1 MKKGLRLLSLLL
13 ALALPAL
20 PAASAEGEETLTALC
35 DTTTFIRKDK
45 PAESMT
51 NYLNMQVDVNDAT
64 ARYGLIRF
72 DLKQLRDVLLSDAVS
87 VRLRVTTENDA
98 AGENNQFG
106 IYQLSERS
114 EIWPDIINYQD
125 ALKMGVVTDLE
136 KPVYTS
142 PQRLLGETDYLTGDI
157 LPDIRQNLLE
167 NPLNSIVSYKIAGLA
182 GGAYSIGGKGSGD
195 RKKPALLI
203 QKAAA
208 PDSAEAVRQ
217 TKEKLTF
224 GMLSTEAEETVTQDL
239 YLPRLGVGGT
249 EISWASTDRSLINP
263 VTGQVAPNTTHEG
276 KAALLTATLSN
287 GGVTDTKSFELLLP
301 PAEGEAL
308 AFELKESAFI
318 RRNRDA
324 SFTANMTTIQI
335 DPTAD
340 TRMGFFRFD
349 LTGNR
354 ELLLN
359 DAVSVRLRVKT
370 FSDAGGNVK
379 NQFAIY
385 LMEQDQ
391 EGWKK
396 SGLSF
401 AEAERLGMTVSVAP
415 LYTSPVGLEGERDYI
430 TGNLLTA
437 VREHLRQTPG
447 DATLVF
453 KASGIM
459 GGAYS
464 MHGTDAADSMPTL
477 LVSTQAAPDD
487 REAVRRTKQAL
498 TFDLLSTDS
507 IEEVKNN
514 LYLPVT
520 GAFGA
525 NITWGSSDAAVL
537 NPVTGVITNNELE
550 GKAVTL
556 TASITKGG
564 ASESKEFILLVPGVS
579 GTVETVP
586 LSEFA
591 FLRKGFT
598 AEQTN
603 KMKFFQ
609 IDSVDSPRMGI
620 LRFDL
625 AGLRELILND
635 AAVIRLSLAAFPNVE
650 NNAANQYGVYLLGQE
665 QENWEKATLSYAQA
679 EVMGM
684 VGSANLV
691 YASPVAMKGDSMYSS
706 GDLSGAIKAH
716 LLEQPGDT
724 VVSFKVAGLAG
735 SPFSMHAQ
743 DEEAFVPKLTIV
755 TNQELAAEE
764 AVQRTK
770 AGLTEKLLTTQ
781 AADRITRDLYLPGV
795 GVSGAA
801 ITWESSNPD
810 VIAQNGTVRRPA
822 QPENTAVTLTAS
834 ITKEQAGDTAVFQFV
849 VKQAGLE
856 LQTLPMT
863 SHFMVRKGRDAMTM
877 PTIQLDPGSS
887 DLRMG
892 FVKFDMAGLRDALLN
907 DAVSLK
913 LRLTPQPDVSNPG
926 IQFAVYLLPQNM
938 EDWTGPL
945 SFADADAKGMVK
957 DTSCLCY
964 KSPLPFTQGTG
975 YYADGM
981 LEAVKRHLLE
991 NPQDQ
996 TVAFKIAAVSGP
1008 AYSMF
1013 ASGGDENTIPMLYM
1027 ETYQPHDQG
1036 AVAITGVSADDQTGR
1051 ITAQLTNTTSAALV
1065 GLTAYAAEYN
1075 YDGQLLSVRA
1085 VNLDS
1090 LSPAQPQEAVFAF
1103 GQDAALKCYKIMVWD
1118 SGTLTPYAIPY
1129 RKLR

>member
-1 MKKGLRLLSLLL
+1 MKKSIRLLSLLL
-13 ALALPAL
+13 ALALPVL
-20 PAASAEGEETLTALC
+20 PGAYAEGEEALTALC
-35 DTTTFIRKDK
+35 ETATFIRKDK

-51 NYLNMQVDVNDAT
+51 NYQNMQVDGNDTT
-64 ARYGLIRF
+64 ARYGLVRF
-72 DLKQLRDVLLSDAVS
+72 DLKQLRDVLLNDAVS

-98 AGENNQFG
+98 AGESNRFG

-125 ALKMGVVTDLE
+125 AFKMGVVADLE

-142 PQRLLGETDYLTGDI
+142 PQGLLGETDYLTGDI

-195 RKKPALLI
+195 GKKPALLI
-203 QKAAA
+203 QKAPA

-217 TKEKLTF
+217 TKEKLSF
-224 GMLSTEAEETVTQDL
+224 GMLSTESEETVTRDL
-239 YLPRLGVGGT
+239 YLPRLGAGGT
-249 EISWASTDRSLINP
+249 VISWASTDQSLVNP
-263 VTGQVAPNTTHEG
+263 VTGQVTPNTTAEG

-287 GGVTDTKSFELLLP
+287 GGVIDTKSFALLLP
-301 PAEGEAL
+301 PAEGKPL

-318 RRNRDA
+318 RRNREA
-324 SFTANMTTIQI
+324 SFTAKMTTIQL

-359 DAVSVRLRVKT
+359 DAASVRLRVKT
-370 FSDAGGNVK
+370 CSDAAGNAK
-379 NQFAIY
+379 NQFAVY
-385 LMEQDQ
+385 LMEQGQ
-391 EGWKK
+391 EGWEK
-396 SGLSF
+396 SNLSF
-401 AEAERLGMTVSVAP
+401 AEAERLGMTVSAGP

-430 TGNLLTA
+430 TGNLLEA
-437 VREHLRQTPG
+437 VREHLKQTPG
-447 DATLVF
+447 DAALIF
-453 KASGIM
+453 KVSGVT
-459 GGAYS
+459 GSAYS

-487 REAVRRTKQAL
+487 QEAVRLTGQAL
-498 TFDLLSTDS
+498 TFDLLSADS
-507 IEEVKNN
+507 MEEVRNN
-514 LYLPVT
+514 LYLPAT

-525 NITWGSSDAAVL
+525 NITWSSSDAAVL

-564 ASESKEFILLVPGVS
+564 ASDSKEFFLLVPGVS

-591 FLRKGFT
+591 FIRKGYT

-609 IDSVDSPRMGI
+609 IDSTDSPRMGI

-635 AAVIRLSLAAFPNVE
+635 AAAVRLSLAAFPEVE
-650 NNAANQYGVYLLGQE
+650 KNAANQYGVYLLSRE

-679 EVMGM
+679 EAMGM

-691 YASPVAMKGDSMYSS
+691 YTSPIAMKGDSMYSS

-735 SPFSMHAQ
+735 TPFSMHAQ

-755 TNQELAAEE
+755 TNVELAAEE

-781 AADRITRDLYLPGV
+781 AADRITRDLYLPRT

-801 ITWESSNPD
+801 IAWESSNPD
-810 VIAQNGTVRRPA
+810 VIGQTGTVNRPA

-834 ITKEQAGDTAVFQFV
+834 ITKEQARDTAAFQFV
-849 VKQAGLE
+849 VKKAGLE
-856 LQTLPMT
+856 LQTLPMA
-863 SHFMVRKGRDAMTM
+863 SHFMVRKGKEAMTM
-877 PTIQLDPGSS
+877 PTIQLDPGKE
-887 DLRMG
+887 LRMG
-892 FVKFDMAGLRDALLN
+892 FVKFDMTGLRDALLN

-913 LRLTPQPDVSNPG
+913 LRLTPQPDAADPE
-926 IQFAVYLLPQNM
+926 IQFAVYLLPQSM

-945 SFADADAKGMVK
+945 SFEQAEAKGMVG

-996 TVAFKIAAVSGP
+996 TVVFKIAAVSGS

-1013 ASGGDENTIPMLYM
+1013 ASGGDENTIPMLFM
-1027 ETYQPHDQG
+1027 ETYQTQERG
-1036 AVAITGVSADDQTGR
+1036 AVAITDVSADDQARR
-1051 ITAQLTNTTSAALV
+1051 ITARLTNTTDTALE

-1075 YDGQLLSVRA
+1075 YDGQLLSVKA
-1085 VNLDS
+1085 VRLDS
-1090 LSPAQPQEAVFAF
+1090 LSPAQPQEVAFDF
-1103 GQDAALKCYKIMVWD
+1103 GQEAALKCYKIMVWD
-1118 SGTLTPYAIPY
+1118 SGTLMPRAIPY